1 MPSSDLAGS
10 GSLPVQNI
18 ESMALSFS
26 SKVIKPT
33 QLSKTF
39 RNNNIPIL
47 GYIKGNKFYI
57 DLKAITKDQ
66 TKDLIS
72 SINNHLK

>member
-1 MPSSDLAGS
+1 
-10 GSLPVQNI
+10 
-18 ESMALSFS
+18 
-26 SKVIKPT
+26 VIA
-33 QLSKTF
+33 F